1 VAKSSGG
8 ATKAVG
14 GKVDCIALYDLP
26 HCNSLIQF
34 NSSQRICSRW
44 SACNFTL
51 IFIKHLLSVLIYLRQ
66 RITPVIIKDYKRNL
80 LRVNMKFMVFILS
93 ISLSFFGHAIVIR
106 HDVTDEK
113 YLAKQID
120 FPPLATFY
128 IDGAHGTLIKPNW
141 VLTAAHATFCVQ
153 TGSFIRLAGKTR
165 KVSNVY
171 VNPDYTPGKSHD
183 IALIQLQDD
192 VTDVSPAAVY
202 TKSDELGKN
211 IWFIGIGGTGTGL
224 KGQTIDNAENK
235 GMLRRALNTIVAAQG
250 PLIKFKFDQGE
261 NALPL
266 EGVSGGG
273 DSGGPAYIRNDY
285 GYQLLGISSRPEGN
299 FENIGEYG
307 ITEVYTR
314 VSYFS
319 AWINQ
324 VIEASAD
331 DREKISLPKLTYLPA
346 GVTEDILPM
355 VCNDIGIK
363 SDEN

>member
-1 VAKSSGG
+1 M
-8 ATKAVG
+8 
-14 GKVDCIALYDLP
+14 
-26 HCNSLIQF
+26 QF
-34 NSSQRICSRW
+34 
-44 SACNFTL
+44 T
-51 IFIKHLLSVLIYLRQ
+51 
-66 RITPVIIKDYKRNL
+66 
-80 LRVNMKFMVFILS
+80 VFILS
-93 ISLSFFGHAIVIR
+93 ISFSFLVNAIVIR

-153 TGSFIRLAGKTR
+153 TGSFVRLAGKTR

-183 IALIQLQDD
+183 IALIKLQDE
-192 VTDVSPAAVY
+192 VTDVNPAAVY
-202 TKSDELGKN
+202 SKSDELGKN
-211 IWFIGIGGTGTGL
+211 IWFIGIGGTGNGF

-235 GMLRRALNTIVAAQG
+235 GILRRAQNTIVVAQG
-250 PLIKFKFDQGE
+250 PLIKFKFDQGA

-273 DSGGPAYIRNDY
+273 DSGGPAYIMSDN

-314 VSYFS
+314 VSYFRE
-319 AWINQ
+319 WISQ
-324 VIEASAD
+324 VIEASPEG
-331 DREKISLPKLTYLPA
+331 REKMTLPKLTYLPA
-346 GVTEDILPM
+346 GVTQDILPM

-363 SDEN
+363 SDKN